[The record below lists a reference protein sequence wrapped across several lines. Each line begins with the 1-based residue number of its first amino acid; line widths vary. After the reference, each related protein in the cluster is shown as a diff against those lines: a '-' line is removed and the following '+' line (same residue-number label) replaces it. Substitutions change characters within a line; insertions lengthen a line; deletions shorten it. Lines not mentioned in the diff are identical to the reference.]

1 MWIFTIVSKS
11 HTSSFLNF
19 KTTYMDI
26 LCWYSAGYG
35 CVMNQPKT
43 VLRSNNS
50 LFDDKFAIWAGFEG
64 NTLCLFW
71 DSLARVA
78 G

>member
-1 MWIFTIVSKS
+1 
-11 HTSSFLNF
+11 
-19 KTTYMDI
+19 MDI

-35 CVMNQPKT
+35 CVMKQPKT

-64 NTLCLFW
+64 NSLCLLW